1 MKGDFN
7 LIGQNHHPSQLMY
20 LMVMSMIYIVDIES
34 YLIYNYYQVIKCFQI
49 SYIMYMLWRSII
61 NIPVELIDLAAKV
74 KFSSKRNMDYRLIP
88 LTNL

>member
-34 YLIYNYYQVIKCFQI
+34 YLI
-49 SYIMYMLWRSII
+49 
-61 NIPVELIDLAAKV
+61 
-74 KFSSKRNMDYRLIP
+74 
-88 LTNL
+88 